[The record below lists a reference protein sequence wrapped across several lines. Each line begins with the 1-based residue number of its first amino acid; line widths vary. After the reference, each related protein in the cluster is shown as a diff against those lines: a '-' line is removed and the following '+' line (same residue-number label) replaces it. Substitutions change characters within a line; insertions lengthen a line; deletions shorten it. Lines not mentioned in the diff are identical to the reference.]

1 MYFRVEVIDESTV
14 DWNHQYMY
22 APNIVFIRLLVRQE

>member
-1 MYFRVEVIDESTV
+1 MYFRVEVIDQSTV

-22 APNIVFIRLLVRQE
+22 VLNIAFILLLVRQE